1 MTQKELNY
9 IEDFYNHELL
19 IKEVLLNSLEDIE
32 NEEFEKLINCQLNEH
47 EKIMKETLK
56 LMEGD
61 C

>member
-9 IEDFYNHELL
+9 VEDFYNHEQL

-32 NEEFEKLINCQLNEH
+32 NEEFENLINCQLNEH
-47 EKIMKETLK
+47 EKIIKETMK
-56 LMEGD
+56 LMEGE